1 MGVNALDSLGVY
13 TPRARIS
20 AEELD
25 AALASVHARGVD
37 TKAVAAADEDSVT
50 MAHAAARDAIQASTY
65 ERDDLGL
72 VAFATTTPPLA
83 EGDVAGTLA
92 ELLGL
97 PRDATAVAH
106 TQSPR
111 GGVQALRDALD
122 ADGAAL
128 AVAADSPFGDPGDG
142 IDHAAGAGAVAFVAG
157 PDGDVTVQD
166 TASYTEEF
174 PGTRY
179 RPRGSRDVETY
190 GATEYER
197 DAYRTSL
204 AEAVTG
210 LGGTP
215 DALAPTAPDGGLPY
229 RGARAVEGDA
239 SVYERAHDLGDTGA
253 ASPLF
258 GLLAAWD
265 ADETDVAVVGYG
277 NGADAVH
284 LDGALPVP
292 DERDTVSID
301 YPQYARKRG
310 HIGGDA

>member
-1 MGVNALDSLGVY
+1 MNALDSLGVY
-13 TPRARIS
+13 TPHARIS
-20 AEELD
+20 TEKLD

-50 MAHAAARDAIQASTY
+50 MAHAAAQDAIQASTY
-65 ERDDLGL
+65 DRDDLGL
-72 VAFATTTPPLA
+72 VAYATTTPPLA

-97 PRDATAVAH
+97 PREVAAVAH

-111 GGVQALRDALD
+111 GGVQALRDALA
-122 ADGAAL
+122 ADGPAL
-128 AVAADSPFGDPGDG
+128 AVAADSPFGDPSEG

-157 PDGDVTVQD
+157 PDGDVAVQD
-166 TASYTEEF
+166 TASYTEEY

-179 RPRGSRDVETY
+179 RPQGSRDVETY

-204 AEAVTG
+204 AEAVAG
-210 LGGTP
+210 LDGTP

-229 RGARAVEGDA
+229 RGARAVDGDA
-239 SVYERAHDLGDTGA
+239 AVYERAHDLGDTGA

-292 DERDTVSID
+292 NERETVSID

>member
-1 MGVNALDSLGVY
+1 MNALDSLGVY

-50 MAHAAARDAIQASTY
+50 MAHAAARDAIRESAHD
-65 ERDDLGL
+65 RDDLEL
-72 VAFATTTPPLA
+72 VAFATTTPPLE

-97 PRDATAVAH
+97 PRDVAAVAH
-106 TQSPR
+106 TQSAR
-111 GGVQALRDALD
+111 GGVQALRDAVA
-122 ADGAAL
+122 ADGPAL
-128 AVAADSPFGDPGDG
+128 AVAADSPFGDPGEG
-142 IDHAAGAGAVAFVAG
+142 VDHAAGAGSVAFVAG
-157 PDGDVTVQD
+157 PEGDVRVAD

-179 RPRGSRDVETY
+179 RPRASGDVETY

-197 DAYRTSL
+197 DAYRTSV
-204 AEAVTG
+204 AEAVAG
-210 LGGTP
+210 LDGTP

-229 RGARAVEGDA
+229 RGARAVEGDVA
-239 SVYERAHDLGDTGA
+239 VYERAHDLGDTGA
-253 ASPLF
+253 ASALF

-265 ADETDVAVVGYG
+265 DGETDVAAVGYG

-284 LDGALPVP
+284 LDGRLPVP
-292 DERDTVSID
+292 DERETVAID